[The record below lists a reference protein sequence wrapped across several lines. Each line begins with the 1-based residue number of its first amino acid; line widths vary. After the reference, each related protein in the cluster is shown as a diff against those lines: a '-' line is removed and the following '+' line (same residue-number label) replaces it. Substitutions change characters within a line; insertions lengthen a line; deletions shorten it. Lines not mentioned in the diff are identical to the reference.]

1 MNAKPRRVAGAVFGL
16 VLLAVVASVIQ
27 AQPRSGT
34 TITVTT
40 VSNAQNGNVSS
51 AAALAASPGPD
62 GISLREAIEATN
74 NDPGTYTVRFA
85 PGLRGATIK
94 VMGGTLPFLTGG
106 GVSIDGDISG
116 DGRPDVTLRKGRG
129 AGGPALTISSGG
141 NTLHALRLQG
151 FSVGVSFS
159 LVRVGGKLPTGQT
172 FAGNTVQ
179 GLTIRGGDTGI
190 FFGPN
195 GAECEPRGRACAT
208 HNRWRELRITG
219 NTIAGR
225 LGGQIGV
232 LLFGSVGDSLEGVTI
247 TDNNI
252 TVPRRHSC
260 LGGPLAGNT
269 IDVTA
274 GAGLTGDRQN
284 RISDVLIA
292 RNSIRG
298 GALQGINVIAG
309 HDGADANVVEGL
321 RVLDNR
327 VRLQPAKTNK
337 CEAQQIHVSTGDY
350 SGSSRGTHADD
361 NLMRNIEISG
371 NSLTGNEGIRVFAGG
386 ASAARN
392 QIRNVRIA
400 RNAISVIGPFPGVDV
415 RGSEGGIRGATRSS
429 RVSDVVVDA
438 NRITITKAD
447 PEELRPAFGG
457 ITVMGGDASGV
468 GPVTAARVKRVRITN
483 NVVRTRM
490 VGISLVG
497 GFAYPEG
504 PEAKGVRRSSV
515 MNVAVS
521 KNRIPEAP
529 MRTPSYEEGARG
541 IRIAGGIGSA
551 HRNRVSCVRIRGN
564 RVAGANGVSIVANAR
579 PRAAPGASRNRASRA
594 C

>member
-1 MNAKPRRVAGAVFGL
+1 
-16 VLLAVVASVIQ
+16 
-27 AQPRSGT
+27 
-34 TITVTT
+34 
-40 VSNAQNGNVSS
+40 
-51 AAALAASPGPD
+51 
-62 GISLREAIEATN
+62 
-74 NDPGTYTVRFA
+74 
-85 PGLRGATIK
+85 
-94 VMGGTLPFLTGG
+94 MGGTLPSLTGG

-116 DGRPDVTLRKGRG
+116 DGKPDVTLRKRRG

-151 FSVGVSFS
+151 FFVGVSFS

-172 FAGNTVQ
+172 FAGNTVK
-179 GLTIRGGDTGI
+179 GLTITGGDTAI

-195 GAECEPRGRACAT
+195 GAACEPRRRACAT
-208 HNRWRELRITG
+208 HNRWRDLRIVG
-219 NTIAGR
+219 NTITGR

-247 TDNNI
+247 TDNKI

-260 LGGPLAGNT
+260 LGGPLAGNV

-274 GAGLTGDRQN
+274 GAGLTGDRRN

-309 HDGADANVVEGL
+309 HDGADANVVERL

-337 CEAQQIHVSTGDY
+337 CSAQQIHISTGDY
-350 SGSSRGTHADD
+350 SGSPRGTHADD
-361 NLMRNIEISG
+361 NVLRDVEVSG

-386 ASAARN
+386 AGAARN
-392 QIRNVRIA
+392 KIHNLRIA

-415 RGSEGGIRGATRSS
+415 RGSEGGIRRATRSS
-429 RVSDVVVDA
+429 QVSDVLVDA

-447 PEELRPAFGG
+447 PVELRPAFGG
-457 ITVMGGDASGV
+457 ITIMGGDAAGV
-468 GPVTAARVKRVRITN
+468 GPVTGARVNRVRLTN

-515 MNVAVS
+515 VNVVVS
-521 KNRIPEAP
+521 KNRILKAP
-529 MRTPSYEEGARG
+529 MRTPSYEKGARG

-551 HRNRVSCVRIRGN
+551 HRNRVSCVRIRRN
-564 RVAGANGVSIVANAR
+564 RVAGAKDVSIVANAR
-579 PRAAPGASRNRASRA
+579 PPAALGASRNRASRA

>member
-1 MNAKPRRVAGAVFGL
+1 MLVV
-16 VLLAVVASVIQ
+16 VLLAVVVGVIQ
-27 AQPRSGT
+27 AQPPSRT
-34 TITVTT
+34 TITITT
-40 VSNAQNGNVSS
+40 SSDAENGNVSS

-62 GISLREAIEATN
+62 GISLREAIDATN
-74 NDPGTYTVRFA
+74 NDPGAYTIRFA
-85 PGLRGATIK
+85 PRLRGATIS
-94 VMGGTLPFLTGG
+94 VVNGTLPFLTGG

-116 DGRPDVTLRKGRG
+116 DGSPDVTLRKGRG
-129 AGGPALTISSGG
+129 TGGPALTISSGG
-141 NTLHALRLQG
+141 NTLRALRLQG
-151 FSVGVSFS
+151 FFVGVSFS

-172 FAGNTVQ
+172 FAGNTVE
-179 GLTIRGGDTGI
+179 GLTITGGDTGI

-195 GAECEPRGRACAT
+195 GPECEPRRRACAT
-208 HNRWRELRITG
+208 HNRWRDLRIVG
-219 NTIAGR
+219 NTITGR
-225 LGGQIGV
+225 RGGQIGV

-247 TDNNI
+247 TGNKI

-260 LGGPLAGNT
+260 LGGPLAGNV

-274 GAGLTGDRQN
+274 GAGLPGDRQN

-350 SGSSRGTHADD
+350 SGSARGTHADD
-361 NLMRNIEISG
+361 NLMRDIEIRG
-371 NSLTGNEGIRVFAGG
+371 NTLTGNEGIRAFAGG

-392 QIRNVRIA
+392 RIRNLRIV
-400 RNAISVIGPFPGVDV
+400 RNAISVVGPFPGIDV
-415 RGSEGGIRGATRSS
+415 RASEGGIRGATTSS
-429 RVSDVVVDA
+429 RVSDVLIDA

-447 PEELRPAFGG
+447 PVELRPAFGG
-457 ITVMGGDASGV
+457 ISVIGGDASGV
-468 GPVTAARVKRVRITN
+468 GPVRGARVRRVRITR
-483 NVVRTRM
+483 NVVSARM

-504 PEAKGVRRSSV
+504 PEAEGVRRSSV
-515 MNVAVS
+515 VNVVVS
-521 KNRIPEAP
+521 KNRIPKTP
-529 MRTPSYEEGARG
+529 MRTPSYERGVRG
-541 IRIAGGIGSA
+541 IRISGGIGSA
-551 HRNRVSCVRIRGN
+551 HRNRVSCVRIRRN
-564 RVAGANGVSIVANAR
+564 RVAGTKDVSIVANAR
-579 PRAAPGASRNRASRA
+579 PPAAPGASRNRASRA